1 MFGRRCN
8 HGHAC
13 CETSDYPVLKP
24 SRILVCGLLI
34 PILGCST
41 SPPPVKQPSPFGPAQ
56 STNFLPPTPKAEDKQ
71 PLIAVF
77 GQTLLVPASAIPG
90 GGRIQKAK
98 LDDGREVRIT
108 NRRAS
113 VEMFTT
119 NQPFGSL
126 EGIASRWIGPVGKV
140 VDASKPGAGQ
150 ASGGTIDYCEV
161 ELPPDAIGHWLWIG
175 DTHVDLAWIPAE
187 KPLKYEIPE
196 GSRAARSDPL
206 VLECL
211 RLEGLNPFSRWRS
224 AMFGIAPAPTTLAP
238 VPFAPDSLEP
248 IARPEAPA
256 ISDLLAARQNAM
268 WNHALSRLSRADA
281 SLYQRVLAECT
292 RVVRMNGATERSA
305 PAWSDAADSQALLD
319 ALLLNRDSQRGLI
332 EAAKNWLSTR
342 PLACAW
348 VSDDAGLLDTD
359 THMPLPRIGLANLSA
374 SPALGWAGGR
384 VAAQSPEL
392 ISIPPDRAQIV
403 AIPALALTAAADEAL
418 AVEAHVGTWSTRLA
432 VNRRSVPARP
442 PGLLIAPTFLDFS
455 LSSWTRSQT
464 LSPVPT
470 GDRSDL
476 GALAARLVR
485 EAGPTN
491 VPTGSGWS
499 IYLEVERST
508 FEHQTIRI
516 WYGPI
521 DRPTQ
526 VVQVELP
533 ETSRIPESGEAVAT
547 VREAGARES
556 LLPGAQIIS
565 SAGHWSLRLP
575 VPNRAVERPGLIRFG
590 VEHVRGNIRS
600 SWPRAV
606 FPWTTE
612 PARACVDLT
621 KW

>member
-1 MFGRRCN
+1 MQK
-8 HGHAC
+8 A
-13 CETSDYPVLKP
+13 T
-24 SRILVCGLLI
+24 RILVFGLMI

-41 SPPPVKQPSPFGPAQ
+41 SPPPAKQPSPFGPAQ
-56 STNFLPPTPKAEDKQ
+56 STNFLPPTPKAEDRQ

-77 GQTLLVPASAIPG
+77 GQTLLVPASAILG
-90 GGRIQKAK
+90 STGRIPQAK
-98 LDDGREVRIT
+98 LDDGREVPIT
-108 NRRAS
+108 IRRATAEAFS
-113 VEMFTT
+113 TG
-119 NQPFGSL
+119 QSFGSL
-126 EGIASRWIGPVGKV
+126 ESIASRWVGPVGRINETTGAGV
-140 VDASKPGAGQ
+140 SQPGA
-150 ASGGTIDYCEV
+150 STIEFCEV
-161 ELPPDAIGHWLWIG
+161 GLPPDAIGHWLWIG
-175 DTHVDLAWIPAE
+175 DKHIDLAWIPAE
-187 KPLKYEIPE
+187 KPLKFEIPE
-196 GSRAARSDPL
+196 LSRAARSDPL

-211 RLEGLNPFSRWRS
+211 RLEGMSPFTRWRS
-224 AMFGIAPAPTTLAP
+224 ALFGLPAAPTTLAP
-238 VPFAPDSLEP
+238 VPFALDSLEP
-248 IARPEAPA
+248 VARPDPPT
-256 ISDLLAARQNAM
+256 ISDLLAARQSAM
-268 WNHALSRLSRADA
+268 WNHALLRLLRADA
-281 SLYQRVLAECT
+281 SLYRRVLVECT
-292 RVVRMNGATERSA
+292 RVVRLSGATDRFA
-305 PAWSDAADSQALLD
+305 PAWADAADSQALLD
-319 ALLLNRDSQRGLI
+319 ALLSNRDTSQGVI
-332 EAAKNWLSTR
+332 AAATNWLSRR
-342 PLACAW
+342 PPACAW
-348 VSDDAGLLDTD
+348 VSDDAGLLDTESR
-359 THMPLPRIGLANLSA
+359 MPLPRIGLANLSGA
-374 SPALGWAGGR
+374 PALGWAGGR

-403 AIPALALTAAADEAL
+403 AIPALALSAGNDDGSS
-418 AVEAHVGTWSTRLA
+418 VEAHVGVWSTRLA
-432 VNRRSVPARP
+432 VNRRSLAARP
-442 PGLLIAPTFLDFS
+442 PGLLIAPTFLD
-455 LSSWTRSQT
+455 LTISSWTRSQT

-470 GDRSDL
+470 GDRSDM

-547 VREAGARES
+547 VREAGTRDS
-556 LLPGAQIIS
+556 LLPGAQIVP

-575 VPNRAVERPGLIRFG
+575 VPNRAVERPGLVRFG

-606 FPWTTE
+606 FPWSTE